1 MYSLCKESN
10 VSINYIN
17 NETDFTFEFSRVD
30 RNILPNGVINGTING
45 TINKN
50 EKIVLDIILKDP
62 NITTVEMVNQ
72 SNKSIRTIN
81 RIINSL
87 KEKNLIKR
95 MNSNKDGYWE
105 VLK

>member
-1 MYSLCKESN
+1 MTCLGK
-10 VSINYIN
+10 IN
-17 NETDFTFEFSRVD
+17 E
-30 RNILPNGVINGTING
+30 
-45 TINKN
+45 N
-50 EKIVLDIILKDP
+50 EKIVLDIILKAP
-62 NITTVEMVNQ
+62 NITIAEIANQ

-87 KEKNLIKR
+87 KEKNLLKR

>member
-1 MYSLCKESN
+1 MA
-10 VSINYIN
+10 
-17 NETDFTFEFSRVD
+17 
-30 RNILPNGVINGTING
+30 
-45 TINKN
+45 
-50 EKIVLDIILKDP
+50 
-62 NITTVEMVNQ
+62 NQ

-87 KEKNLIKR
+87 KEKNLLKR

>member
-1 MYSLCKESN
+1 MTYRVTCLGK
-10 VSINYIN
+10 IN
-17 NETDFTFEFSRVD
+17 E
-30 RNILPNGVINGTING
+30 
-45 TINKN
+45 N

-62 NITTVEMVNQ
+62 NITIAEMANQ

-87 KEKNLIKR
+87 KEKNLLKR

>member
-1 MYSLCKESN
+1 MTYRVTCLGK
-10 VSINYIN
+10 IN
-17 NETDFTFEFSRVD
+17 E
-30 RNILPNGVINGTING
+30 
-45 TINKN
+45 N
-50 EKIVLDIILKDP
+50 EKIVLDIILKAP
-62 NITTVEMVNQ
+62 NITIAEIANQ

-87 KEKNLIKR
+87 KEKNLLKR

>member
-1 MYSLCKESN
+1 MTCL
-10 VSINYIN
+10 
-17 NETDFTFEFSRVD
+17 
-30 RNILPNGVINGTING
+30 GTING
-45 TINKN
+45 TINEN

-62 NITTVEMVNQ
+62 NITIAEMANQ

-87 KEKNLIKR
+87 KEKNLLKR

>member
-1 MYSLCKESN
+1 MTY
-10 VSINYIN
+10 
-17 NETDFTFEFSRVD
+17 RVTC
-30 RNILPNGVINGTING
+30 LGTING
-45 TINKN
+45 TINEN

-62 NITTVEMVNQ
+62 NITIAEIANQ

-87 KEKNLIKR
+87 KEKNLLKR

>member
-1 MYSLCKESN
+1 MTY
-10 VSINYIN
+10 
-17 NETDFTFEFSRVD
+17 RVTC
-30 RNILPNGVINGTING
+30 LGTINE
-45 TINKN
+45 N

-62 NITTVEMVNQ
+62 NITIAEIANQ

-87 KEKNLIKR
+87 KEKNLLKR
-95 MNSNKDGYWE
+95 MNSNKNGYWE